1 MKRFILKSLLVMF
14 FYYFKY
20 VHRYCT
26 VAPDQSR
33 TIPAERWFFA
43 AGGTRL
49 REQGMGGHNPHYQI
63 IGQMFQK
70 DYRWLCAAVGRTLGC
85 PHSAQDIASETFLRV
100 LALPDPTAIR
110 EPRALLTTIAR
121 RLVYEGWRRQDLE
134 RAYLESLALAPEP
147 VHPSP
152 EERALV
158 IEALLAVDRLLNGLS
173 AKAKAAFLYHQ
184 LDGLTYSEIG
194 QRLGVS
200 TSRVQQYMVEA
211 FKRCYQAM
219 QA

>member
-1 MKRFILKSLLVMF
+1 LIK
-14 FYYFKY
+14 
-20 VHRYCT
+20 
-26 VAPDQSR
+26 SR

-43 AGGTRL
+43 AGGTRF
-49 REQGMGGHNPHYQI
+49 REQGMGDVQNPHYRM

-100 LALPDPTAIR
+100 LALPDPSAIR

-194 QRLGVS
+194 QQLGVS